1 MYKRQASKTGKSWL
15 MFEDNTVFDSNNLFK
30 SAGRVKILFVSC
42 IIIGLNFFL
51 FGCNATNGITIERIS
66 SQELIL
72 EEIEGMPTQ
81 FSLDIPS
88 SKAAWVR
95 AVLFVQEHTKGS
107 AEIESNKIVSCSN
120 HPENQFIYRINKH
133 ESEVGANFEITC
145 EPIQPTP
152 SNQAAALLNA
162 KNLARFLRNG
172 ELELSLLKW

>member
-1 MYKRQASKTGKSWL
+1 MGCHSHGGY
-15 MFEDNTVFDSNNLFK
+15 TV
-30 SAGRVKILFVSC
+30 
-42 IIIGLNFFL
+42 
-51 FGCNATNGITIERIS
+51 ERTS

-95 AVLFVQEHTKGS
+95 ALFFVQEHTKGS
-107 AEIESNKIVSCSN
+107 AEIEGNKIVSCSN

-133 ESEVGANFEITC
+133 ESEIGTDFEITC
-145 EPIQPTP
+145 EAVEKTP
-152 SNQAAALLNA
+152 ANQAAALLNA

>member
-1 MYKRQASKTGKSWL
+1 MNRLLLS
-15 MFEDNTVFDSNNLFK
+15 F
-30 SAGRVKILFVSC
+30 
-42 IIIGLNFFL
+42 IIILINFHL
-51 FGCNATNGITIERIS
+51 IGCHANKGMTIERTS

-107 AEIESNKIVSCSN
+107 AEIEPNKIVSCSN
-120 HPENQFIYRINKH
+120 HPENQFVYRISKND
-133 ESEVGANFEITC
+133 SEMGATFEITC
-145 EPIQPTP
+145 EPIEKTP
-152 SNQAAALLNA
+152 ANQAAALLNA

>member
-1 MYKRQASKTGKSWL
+1 MKRFILSSFVLSLSVILGGCHSNTGY
-15 MFEDNTVFDSNNLFK
+15 TV
-30 SAGRVKILFVSC
+30 
-42 IIIGLNFFL
+42 
-51 FGCNATNGITIERIS
+51 ERTS

-81 FSLDIPS
+81 FALDVPS

-107 AEIESNKIVSCSN
+107 AEIEGDRIVSCSN
-120 HPENQFIYRINKH
+120 HPENQFIYRIKKH
-133 ESEVGANFEITC
+133 ESEMGAEFEISC
-145 EPIQPTP
+145 EPVEKTP
-152 SNQAAALLNA
+152 AKQASALLNA